1 MGNNHTCVYTFIL
14 LGLSS
19 YGQYE
24 IPMATLFFSI
34 SFLTLSGNLIIIE
47 TIRRNRNLHIPMYFF
62 LSHLSFLDMTSS
74 FIIIPKML
82 ANYLS
87 STQIITFYECLT
99 QLHLFITFLATECF
113 LLTAMAYDRYVAIC
127 NPLHYSALMNY
138 TNCVRMVAA
147 SWFLG
152 ILYATV
158 HIILTSRLDFCYSL
172 EIKHYFCD
180 LPPLLY
186 ISCTNI
192 LPNIVAIF
200 LGGILIGIG
209 SFSFTMFSYIKI
221 VSNILKIKSVKGRF
235 KAFSTCASHITVF
248 TLFISTL
255 IAVYFQSLS
264 TNSLNSNRLVSLVY
278 TVLTPLLNPLIYSLR
293 NTDIKRAMSSMI
305 LQKR

>member
-1 MGNNHTCVYTFIL
+1 
-14 LGLSS
+14 
-19 YGQYE
+19 
-24 IPMATLFFSI
+24 MATLFFSI

-200 LGGILIGIG
+200 LGADMYASSRNSYVPTMKKVYKAASLDNVSTLGEKICQEEPDILI
-209 SFSFTMFSYIKI
+209 
-221 VSNILKIKSVKGRF
+221 NELKSI
-235 KAFSTCASHITVF
+235 H
-248 TLFISTL
+248 
-255 IAVYFQSLS
+255 
-264 TNSLNSNRLVSLVY
+264 LNN
-278 TVLTPLLNPLIYSLR
+278 
-293 NTDIKRAMSSMI
+293 
-305 LQKR
+305 